1 MITGHTVTQWY
12 HRAREV
18 RKVPS
23 EERWR
28 IASMVQFH
36 KHVRPNFPSATA
48 KVKMKSCEEYWSD
61 ILVQQDTSIL
71 IPHVKFCP
79 NA

>member
-1 MITGHTVTQWY
+1 MITGHTVKGNSNI
-12 HRAREV
+12 
-18 RKVPS
+18 KVPS

-48 KVKMKSCEEYWSD
+48 KVKMKSCEEYWGD

>member
-1 MITGHTVTQWY
+1 ML

-18 RKVPS
+18 SLVPS

-28 IASMVQFH
+28 IASMAGH
-36 KHVRPNFPSATA
+36 APKFPSATA